1 MLLIVEIILAIFAW
15 RKGWRWYSLIPMV
28 VALVFGFFLGA
39 GIAASGGN
47 VDSIRG
53 LGVIIDILATIILI
67 VMNIKTPNS
76 VKNK

>member
-1 MLLIVEIILAIFAW
+1 MMLIAEIILTIFAW
-15 RKGWRWYSLIPMV
+15 RKGWRWYSLIPMA

-47 VDSIRG
+47 TDSIRG
-53 LGVIIDILATIILI
+53 LGIIIDILVVIVLII
-67 VMNIKTPNS
+67 MNIKIPNS

>member
-1 MLLIVEIILAIFAW
+1 MLLIIEIILTIFAW

-28 VALVFGFFLGA
+28 VALIFGFFLGA

-47 VDSIRG
+47 VDSITG